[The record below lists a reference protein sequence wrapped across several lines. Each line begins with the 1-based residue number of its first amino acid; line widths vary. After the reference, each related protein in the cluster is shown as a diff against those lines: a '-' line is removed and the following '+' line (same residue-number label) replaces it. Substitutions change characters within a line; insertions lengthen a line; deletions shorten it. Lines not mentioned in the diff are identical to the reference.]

1 MACSVN
7 CVCRLVYDFVLAA
20 KLMPAATRR
29 AWGSLHTMGRCG
41 VKGCKNILPHGV
53 FRPMA
58 CVTECCKTGRFVVR
72 KGPFCKAGRAVLQ
85 TSMCR
90 LACAYA
96 CLCNLCPLFSN
107 CGAVAIARPYRP
119 YCFSE
124 LLFCGFACSLFAMPS
139 GSFAIEQSR
148 ILQVRRNSAALPAN
162 CHCTSVVGRL

>member
-7 CVCRLVYDFVLAA
+7 CVCRLVPDFVLAA
-20 KLMPAATRR
+20 KLMPASTRR
-29 AWGSLHTMGRCG
+29 AWGSLHAMGRCG

-53 FRPMA
+53 SRPMA
-58 CVTECCKTGRFVVR
+58 CVAECCKTGRFVIR
-72 KGPFCKAGRAVLQ
+72 KGPFCKAGRVVLQ

-107 CGAVAIARPYRP
+107 CGAVAIAKPDRP

-124 LLFCGFACSLFAMPS
+124 LLLYEFVYGLFAMPS
-139 GSFAIEQSR
+139 GSFAIVLCR
-148 ILQVRRNSAALPAN
+148 ILQGRLISAALPAN